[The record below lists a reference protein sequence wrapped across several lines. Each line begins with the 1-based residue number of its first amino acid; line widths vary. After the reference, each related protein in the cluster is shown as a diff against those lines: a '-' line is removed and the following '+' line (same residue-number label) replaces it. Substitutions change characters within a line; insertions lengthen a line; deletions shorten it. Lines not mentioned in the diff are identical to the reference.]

1 MKEKQKER
9 DVVVETVARVII
21 PFIQLFALYVI
32 IHGTGG
38 PGGGFQGGVVFASAF
53 ILYVIAFSLAGG
65 RERFPESANTIFS
78 SLGLY
83 IYAGIGLLTIIFSL
97 GAAQYLNYGFIPF
110 TSHFEENRALGMDFV
125 EIGIGITVMA
135 IIASIFFDL
144 AQKERNRKE
153 EEEKEESRSWS
164 GSSQKSSQST
174 TTGSSSSS

>member
-1 MKEKQKER
+1 MKRIEGER
-9 DVVVETVARVII
+9 SVIVETVARVMI

-53 ILYVIAFSLAGG
+53 ILYVIAFNLAGG
-65 RERFPESANTIFS
+65 RARFPESGNTIFS

-83 IYAGIGLLTIIFSL
+83 IYAGIGLLAIIFSS

-110 TSHFEENRALGMDFV
+110 TSHFEENRALGIDLV
-125 EIGIGITVMA
+125 EIGIGITVSA

-144 AQKERNRKE
+144 AHKGGNGKE
-153 EEEKEESRSWS
+153 EEEE
-164 GSSQKSSQST
+164 G
-174 TTGSSSSS
+174 

>member
-1 MKEKQKER
+1 VKEKQGER
-9 DVVVETVARVII
+9 DVIVETVARIMI

-32 IHGTGG
+32 IHGAGG

-53 ILYVIAFSLAGG
+53 ILYVIAFNLAGG
-65 RERFPESANTIFS
+65 RARFPESGNTIFS

-83 IYAGIGLLTIIFSL
+83 IYAGIGLLAIIFSL

-110 TSHFEENRALGMDFV
+110 TSHFEENRALGMDLV

-144 AQKERNRKE
+144 AQKDGNEKE
-153 EEEKEESRSWS
+153 EEEEEGSR
-164 GSSQKSSQST
+164 
-174 TTGSSSSS
+174 